1 MNNEWIDQLN
11 SGAYDWPLAAFYAP
25 DNDMEKVEAARKR
38 VEMLAEQFMDWFP
51 DNDAPATLFSSP
63 GRTELG
69 GNHTDHQHGHVL
81 PAAVNMDMLALAAP
95 NGTDVIRIASD
106 GYPPLTVNVAETE
119 PVERERNTSAALVRG
134 IAKGFRDRGYD
145 VRGFDACVTS
155 DILSGSG
162 LSSSAAYELLV
173 ATILNR
179 YFAGDA
185 VDPVGRAQ
193 IGKYAENVFFGK
205 PCGLMDQTAIA
216 VGGCSF
222 IDFEKPDEP
231 VVRKIDC
238 DFGKFGYALC
248 IIDTVSG
255 HENLTE
261 DFAAIPREMKSIA
274 AFFGK
279 DVLRD
284 VPESAFFPRIY
295 ELRKLCGD
303 RAVLRAI
310 HFYDEEKRVA
320 GEAEALERGDIARYL
335 ELVNASGQSS
345 ERYLQNVW
353 SGKDPA
359 AQSVPLALAVGRR
372 LLNGE
377 GAIRVHGG
385 GFAGTIQAYVPFE
398 RLEEFTNGIETVF
411 GEGTVHV
418 LRIRPE
424 GACAVE

>member
-1 MNNEWIDQLN
+1 MKSDWIDQLN
-11 SGAYDWPLAAFYAP
+11 NGAYDWPLAALYAP
-25 DNDMEKVEAARKR
+25 DNDMEKVNDARSR
-38 VEMLAEQFMDWFP
+38 VEMLAEQFMDAFP
-51 DNDAPATLFSSP
+51 DNDAPVTLFSSP

-81 PAAVNMDMLALAAP
+81 PAAVDLDMLAIAAP
-95 NGTDVIRIASD
+95 NGTEEIRISSD
-106 GYPPLTVNVAETE
+106 GYPPLKVDVSGLE
-119 PVERERNTSAALVRG
+119 PVEWERNSSAALVRG
-134 IAKGFRDRGYD
+134 IAKAFADRGFA
-145 VRGFDACVTS
+145 VHGFDACVTS

-179 YFAGDA
+179 LFAGNA
-185 VDPVGRAQ
+185 VDPVGCAK
-193 IGKYAENVFFGK
+193 IGKFAENVFFGK

-222 IDFEKPDEP
+222 IDFENPDEP
-231 VVRKIDC
+231 VVKKIDC
-238 DFGKFGYALC
+238 NFGRFGYALV
-248 IIDTVSG
+248 IIDTASD

-261 DFAAIPREMKSIA
+261 DFAAIPGEMKAIA
-274 AFFGK
+274 SFFDK
-279 DVLRD
+279 DALRD
-284 VPESAFFPRIY
+284 VPENSFYPRIY
-295 ELRKLCGD
+295 ELRKIYGD
-303 RAVLRAI
+303 RAVLRAM

-320 GEAEALERGDIARYL
+320 AEAEALENDDFATYL

-353 SGKDPA
+353 SGKDPK
-359 AQSVPLALAVGRR
+359 AQAVPLALAVGRR

-385 GFAGTIQAYVPFE
+385 GFAGTIQAYVPVDG
-398 RLEEFTNGIETVF
+398 LDEFTKGIETVF

>member
-1 MNNEWIDQLN
+1 MNNDWIDQLN
-11 SGAYDWPLAAFYAP
+11 NGAYDWPLAQFYAP
-25 DNDMEKVEAARKR
+25 DNDMEKVLAARSR
-38 VEMLAEQFMDWFP
+38 VEMLAEQFMDAFP
-51 DNDAPATLFSSP
+51 ENEAAATLFSSP

-81 PAAVNMDMLALAAP
+81 PAAVDLDMLALAAP

-106 GYPPLTVNVAETE
+106 GYPPLRVDVSDLE
-119 PVERERNTSAALVRG
+119 PRERERNSSAALVRG
-134 IAKGFRDRGYD
+134 IAKGVADKGHE
-145 VRGFDACVTS
+145 VHGFDACVTS

-173 ATILNR
+173 GVILNR
-179 YFAGDA
+179 FYAGGA
-185 VDPVGRAQ
+185 IDPVGLAK
-193 IGKYAENVFFGK
+193 IGKYAENVYFGK

-216 VGGCSF
+216 VGGCAF
-222 IDFEKPDEP
+222 IDFENPDEP
-231 VVRKIDC
+231 VVKKIDC

-255 HENLTE
+255 HENLTA
-261 DFAAIPREMKSIA
+261 DFAAIPAEMKSIA
-274 AFFGK
+274 SFFGK

-284 VPESAFFPRIY
+284 VPESAFYPRIY
-295 ELRKLCGD
+295 ELRKKCGD

-310 HFYDEEKRVA
+310 HFFDEEKRVA
-320 GEAEALERGDIARYL
+320 AEAEALEKGDFAAFL

-353 SGKDPA
+353 AGKDPA
-359 AQSVPLALAVGRR
+359 DQAVPLALAVGRR

-385 GFAGTIQAYVPFE
+385 GFAGTIQAYVPVD
-398 RLEEFTNGIETVF
+398 LLGAFTEGIETVF
-411 GEGTVHV
+411 GEGTCHV

-424 GACAVE
+424 GASAVE